1 MASKAL
7 KKSTDN
13 TNGILAFLCYLL
25 WPVALILLLLDKRE
39 DNLRFHSINGLG
51 FGLAWWIIAWVLGW
65 LLVMVF
71 WPLWFLTNLL
81 WILGLVYA
89 IVLGIKAYNGEKP
102 EIPVVTQLLR
112 SNVKGL

>member
-1 MASKAL
+1 MASKAP
-7 KKSTDN
+7 KRSTDN

-39 DNLRFHSINGLG
+39 GDLRFHSINGLG
-51 FGLAWWIIAWVLGW
+51 FGLAWWILAMIIGMVLGW
-65 LLVMVF
+65 MFWMFYQLV
-71 WPLWFLTNLL
+71 

-102 EIPVVTQLLR
+102 EIPVVTQFLR